1 MTVMITFAGDACDGN
16 VRSANDDNHNDND
29 NANINAKSNDDNHF
43 SLNAED
49 DNKLWWRR

>member
-16 VRSANDDNHNDND
+16 VRMYVSANDDNHNDND

-49 DNKLWWRR
+49 DNKL